1 MHQQTPQACPFAI
14 KAAAPVV
21 GDPVAGASSAGL
33 PTGIPT
39 EPPQG
44 LPVTEASFAELSKDM
59 FSGIRGLHRQH
70 GPIAALDDAGL
81 RVVFLFDPQYN
92 RQVLSDANTFH
103 ARFFGIRGPK
113 RSSQRRLTC
122 GLLAMNG
129 EQHRRNRRML
139 KEPFGLKTIATY
151 RPAIATLAREAAQEL
166 APGRSVD
173 MNAEMTRYMLRVTS
187 SILFGLDEPKMA
199 YELGEMIADWVAQLH
214 DIGVGALAPDA
225 GFTAG
230 YEHLLTYAQELESRV
245 MEMISRRRKDPGQAN
260 DVLSIL
266 VRMHDEQ
273 GGLSDEELVGQS
285 CVLFGAAHMTT
296 AHSLTWTLFLLA
308 QHPSVMRELL
318 EQLPPDEMDGERE
331 VDPNSLLERVVR
343 ESMRVLPASAYSQ
356 RITSESVKVGP
367 FDLAPGT
374 PIVFTPL
381 VTHHLAATFPEPERF
396 LPDRWLTSKPSAYEY
411 HPFGAGPRMC
421 IGGPMAMEV
430 IRTSLPIL
438 LRRFG
443 MRVPAGSNISAEV
456 RSTMLNPQ
464 YGMPMEL
471 LDPGQAEANPVQG
484 NVNELC
490 DMVEVA

>member
-1 MHQQTPQACPFAI
+1 MHQRSPEPHNLAMEATAQP
-14 KAAAPVV
+14 
-21 GDPVAGASSAGL
+21 
-33 PTGIPT
+33 PT
-39 EPPQG
+39 ESQGG
-44 LPVTEASFAELSKDM
+44 LPVTEGSFADLSKDM
-59 FSGIRGLHRQH
+59 FVGIRELHRRH

-81 RVVFLFDPQYN
+81 RIIFLFDPQYN

-151 RPAIATLAREAAQEL
+151 RPAIAALARQAADEL

-173 MNAEMTRYMLRVTS
+173 MNEEMTRYMLRVTS

-199 YELGEMIADWVAQLH
+199 YELGEMIANWVSQLH

-230 YEHLLTYAQELESRV
+230 YEHLLGYAQELEGRV

-308 QHPSVMRELL
+308 QHPSVLRELL
-318 EQLPPDEMDGERE
+318 GQLPPDEQAGDEVRE
-331 VDPNSLLERVVR
+331 VDPSALLERVVR

-356 RITSESVKVGP
+356 RITSEFVRVGP

-381 VTHHLAATFPEPERF
+381 VTHHLASTFPEPERF
-396 LPDRWLTSKPSAYEY
+396 LPDRWLQAKPSAYEY

-443 MRVPAGSNISAEV
+443 MRVPAGSDVSAEV

-471 LDPGQAEANPVQG
+471 LEPGAAQANPVRG
-484 NVNELC
+484 NVNELV
-490 DMVEVA
+490 DLVEAVDR